1 MTIQQDN
8 KHLPCRILK
17 TVFCADAVDT
27 IVKMDLINYSTISI
41 QLSAL
46 SSRGTSHQGASFEWV
61 LKEI

>member
-1 MTIQQDN
+1 MQYDIKN
-8 KHLPCRILK
+8 SICS
-17 TVFCADAVDT
+17 DAVDT
-27 IVKMDLINYSTISI
+27 IVEMDLINYSTIPI